1 MAAYNEEA
9 MKVLKSTNVKKKP
22 IKKRHPFRNFLI
34 FTGLVAMIIYG
45 MGTSYFNIKNVV
57 AEGNSYYTDRQII
70 TMSDA
75 KTGVNIF
82 WGAGDSKIKNR
93 LKKDPYF
100 RDVSIK
106 RRLPDTLVIKV
117 EERRQIAAVE
127 YGDKYV
133 VIDTEG
139 VVLRTG
145 KIDPKLTL
153 IAGLKIT
160 KMEKGEKLEVEQK
173 NTLSKT
179 LKMLSAMEKGD
190 LFFKKA
196 IVEED
201 EDNRINA
208 YILDSLVVKGK
219 PQIVLERMKSGD
231 LQKVVNKLMQKGDIR
246 GTVAVDDNNF
256 ITFSPDI

>member
-9 MKVLKSTNVKKKP
+9 MRVLQNTNVKKKP
-22 IKKRHPFRNFLI
+22 IKKKHPFRNFMI
-34 FTGLVAMIIYG
+34 FVGLVGLIIYG
-45 MGTSYFNIKNVV
+45 MSTSYFNIKEIKV
-57 AEGNSYYTDRQII
+57 EGNSYYSDKQVI

-100 RDVSIK
+100 GDVSVK
-106 RRLPDTLVIKV
+106 RRLPSTLVIKV
-117 EERRQIAAVE
+117 DERRQVAAVE

-153 IAGLKIT
+153 ISGFKIT

-173 NTLSKT
+173 KTLAKT

-201 EDNRINA
+201 EDKRISA

-219 PQIVLERMKSGD
+219 PQIVLNRMKSGD
-231 LQKVVNKLMQKGDIR
+231 LQKVVNKLIKKGDIR
-246 GTVAVDDNNF
+246 GTITVDDNNF

>member
-9 MKVLKSTNVKKKP
+9 MRVLQNTKVKKKP
-22 IKKRHPFRNFLI
+22 VKRRHPFRNFLI
-34 FTGLVAMIIYG
+34 FVGVIALIIYG
-45 MGTSYFNIKNVV
+45 MSTSYFNIKKVKV
-57 AEGNSYYTDRQII
+57 EGNSYYSDRQIV

-100 RDVSIK
+100 GDVSIN
-106 RRLPDTLVIKV
+106 RRLPSTLIIKV
-117 EERRQIAAVE
+117 EERRQVAAVE

-139 VVLRTG
+139 IVLRTG

-153 IAGLKIT
+153 ISGFKIT
-160 KMEKGEKLEVEQK
+160 KMEKGEKLEVEEK

-190 LFFKKA
+190 LFFKKVT
-196 IVEED
+196 VEED
-201 EDNRINA
+201 EDNRISA

-231 LQKVVNKLMQKGDIR
+231 LQKVVNKLMKKGDTRATI
-246 GTVAVDDNNF
+246 AVDDNNF